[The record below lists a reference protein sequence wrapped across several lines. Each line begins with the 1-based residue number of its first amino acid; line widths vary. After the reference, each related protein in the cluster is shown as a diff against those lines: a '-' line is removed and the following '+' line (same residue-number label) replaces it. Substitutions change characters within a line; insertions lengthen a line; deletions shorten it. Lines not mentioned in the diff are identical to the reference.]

1 MAFTSKEPLI
11 STPDDSDLPRVED
24 ININNE
30 KEIDNIE
37 NQMNADS
44 ETEIDNIEQYVND
57 LEKKGVKVDTTEMSD
72 KKFPESLV
80 GPKTGNGVVLQLT
93 GWKEG
98 PFDATYEGCDR
109 LCEKYTQ
116 NPKLKLIVGNQ
127 LKK

>member
-1 MAFTSKEPLI
+1 M
-11 STPDDSDLPRVED
+11 
-24 ININNE
+24 
-30 KEIDNIE
+30 
-37 NQMNADS
+37 
-44 ETEIDNIEQYVND
+44 
-57 LEKKGVKVDTTEMSD
+57 KVDTTEMSD

>member
-1 MAFTSKEPLI
+1 
-11 STPDDSDLPRVED
+11 
-24 ININNE
+24 
-30 KEIDNIE
+30 
-37 NQMNADS
+37 
-44 ETEIDNIEQYVND
+44 
-57 LEKKGVKVDTTEMSD
+57 MSD

-116 NPKLKLIVGNQ
+116 NPELKLIVGNQ

>member
-1 MAFTSKEPLI
+1 M
-11 STPDDSDLPRVED
+11 
-24 ININNE
+24 
-30 KEIDNIE
+30 
-37 NQMNADS
+37 
-44 ETEIDNIEQYVND
+44 ND